1 VSLGMEPERWEQV
14 ARLHREALE
23 REEGQRADFLRE
35 ACRGDEDLRWEVESL
50 LAYEKEG
57 QGFTEFPAMEAAARV
72 MAREG
77 ARQEP
82 LATGTRLGPYEI
94 VAPLGAGGMGEVY
107 RARDTR
113 LNRDVAVKVLPADVA
128 RDGLRR
134 RRFEVEA
141 RAVAA
146 LNHPNIL
153 SVFDVGDDYMVTEIV
168 DGASL
173 RGAHFT
179 QRKTLEVVAQIADG
193 LAAAHEAG
201 IVHRDLKPDN
211 VLLTRDGRVK
221 LLDFGL
227 ARVNASSP
235 TQETRT
241 ITEPGT
247 VMGTP
252 GYMSPEQV
260 HGSKVGH
267 TSDIFSLGVILYE
280 LLAGKRAFE
289 GESSA
294 DMMTAILREEPPEL
308 PDSVPLSLRQ
318 IVHRCLEKKPQE
330 RFQSAR
336 DLAFALRSLAGA
348 AGVAKIVA
356 APARG
361 RWLMPVAVVV
371 FGALAVVFAVLW
383 FTRPQA
389 LDLSRYRYTPFA
401 TDAEPEINPSWSP
414 DGRSIAYLKRI
425 GREYQLMLR
434 ALDAP
439 VPVQLTKMP
448 DGVYEDSGNR
458 PIWSP
463 EGDRIYFIGGQPDT
477 LLSVGVAGGEPRE
490 VFPGTPLAA
499 ASLSGDGKTLAL
511 WRVIRQEK
519 KTSASLWI
527 SSPVG
532 APPRKYEPAP
542 FEVDAWYTDTSIRFS
557 PDHAHIGLSISNS
570 AETEFWLIPWPEG
583 HAAPR
588 KLFSKRNLNLTAPPR
603 FDWMAD
609 SKHLLIAME
618 GSLWI
623 GDSERETLD
632 RWTASPI
639 GSDDTPAV
647 SPDGHRI
654 AFSTEHVD
662 FDIASIPL
670 DGSPPQPILAT
681 ARNEFSPS
689 WSRSGRMAFITDRSG
704 QDEVWL
710 RDARGDWER
719 PVVTQTDFPNDHTV
733 GIRQAAIS
741 PDGARVVYEREGSK
755 PVFSLWISPASGGR
769 PARVPTPGGP
779 GANGLAWSPDGKS
792 LAFLGGPDGQQ
803 LETLLIG
810 SDRSPTVLPARCG
823 AAPAWSP
830 DGLWI
835 ACGLRNEFSIL
846 LISPD
851 GKHSRKL
858 ASPVPTFLQDFVL
871 VWSGDSLKLFVASSL
886 MGDARLDAID
896 VGTGATRKIADL
908 GPNMTFEVLVNFCLS
923 GSLASD
929 GKSFATTVSK
939 TTSDIWILDGFAPT
953 KRRWFSR

>member
-1 VSLGMEPERWEQV
+1 MPL
-14 ARLHREALE
+14 
-23 REEGQRADFLRE
+23 
-35 ACRGDEDLRWEVESL
+35 
-50 LAYEKEG
+50 
-57 QGFTEFPAMEAAARV
+57 PA
-72 MAREG
+72 
-77 ARQEP
+77 
-82 LATGTRLGPYEI
+82 GTRLGPYEVI
-94 VAPLGAGGMGEVY
+94 APIGAGGMGEVY
-107 RARDTR
+107 RARDAR
-113 LNRDVAVKVLPADVA
+113 LNRDVAVKVLPADVVHDAA
-128 RDGLRR
+128 RRH
-134 RRFEVEA
+134 RFEEEA

-168 DGASL
+168 EGESL
-173 RGAHFT
+173 RDAHLT
-179 QRKTLEVVAQIADG
+179 QRKAVEVVAQIADG

-201 IVHRDLKPDN
+201 IVHRDLKPEN

-221 LLDFGL
+221 ILDFGL
-227 ARVNASSP
+227 ARVNASSA

-241 ITEPGT
+241 ITDPGT

-260 HGSKVGH
+260 RGGDLGH
-267 TSDIFSLGVILYE
+267 WSDIFSLGVILYE

-294 DMMTAILREEPPEL
+294 EMMTAILREDPPEL
-308 PDSVPLSLRQ
+308 PDSVPLGLRQ
-318 IVHRCLEKKPQE
+318 ILHRCLEKKPQE

-336 DLAFALRSLAGA
+336 DLAFALRSLSGST
-348 AGVAKIVA
+348 GVAKIVA
-356 APARG
+356 APAGR
-361 RWLMPVAVVV
+361 RWLMPVAAVI
-371 FGALAVVFAVLW
+371 FGALAVVFSVLW
-383 FTRPQA
+383 FTRPRA

-414 DGRSIAYLKRI
+414 DGKSIAYLKRL
-425 GREYQLMLR
+425 GREYQIMLR
-434 ALDAP
+434 ALDTP

-448 DGVYEDSGNR
+448 EGVHDDSGDR

-463 EGDRIYFIGGQPDT
+463 DGNRIYFIAGRPGT
-477 LLSVGVAGGEPRE
+477 LWSVGVAGGEPQE
-490 VFPGTPLAA
+490 VFSSTPLAA

-511 WRVIRQEK
+511 WRIIRQEK
-519 KTSASLWI
+519 KTSSSLWI

-532 APPRKYEPAP
+532 SPPRKYEPAP
-542 FEVDAWYTDTSIRFS
+542 FEVDGGYTDTAIRFS
-557 PDHAHIGLSISNS
+557 PDHAHIGLSIFNS
-570 AETEFWLIPWPEG
+570 AEPEFWLIPWPDG
-583 HAAPR
+583 NTAPR
-588 KLFSKRNLNLTAPPR
+588 RLFLKRTQADLPR
-603 FDWMAD
+603 FDWMPD
-609 SKHLLIAME
+609 SKHLLMAME

-623 GDSERETLD
+623 GDSESETLE
-632 RWTASPI
+632 RLTASPI

-654 AFSTEHVD
+654 AFSTENVD
-662 FDIASIPL
+662 FDVASIPL
-670 DGSPPQPILAT
+670 DGSPPQPIMAT

-689 WSRSGRMAFITDRSG
+689 WSRSGRLAFITDRLG

-710 RDARGDWER
+710 RDALGDWER
-719 PVVTQTDFPNDHTV
+719 PVVTQTDFPNDHTAHILDAV
-733 GIRQAAIS
+733 IS
-741 PDGARVVYEREGSK
+741 PDGARVVYEREGGKSM
-755 PVFSLWISPASGGR
+755 VSLWISPATGGR
-769 PARVPTPGGP
+769 PALVPTPESP
-779 GANGLAWSPDGKS
+779 GVTGLAWSPDGNS
-792 LAFLGGPDGQQ
+792 LAFLGGPEGRQ
-803 LETLLIG
+803 LEIVRIG
-810 SDRSPTVLPARCG
+810 SDRTPTVLPARCG

-835 ACGLRNEFSIL
+835 ACGVRNEPSIL

-851 GKHSRKL
+851 GKDSRKL
-858 ASPVPTFLQDFVL
+858 ASPVRTFFQDFVM
-871 VWSGDSLKLFVASSL
+871 VWSADSLKLFVASSL

-908 GPNMTFEVLVNFCLS
+908 GPNTTFEILTNYCLS

>member
-1 VSLGMEPERWEQV
+1 METERWEQV

-23 REEGQRADFLRE
+23 LEESQRADFLRE
-35 ACRGDEDLRWEVESL
+35 ACGGDEHLRGEVESL

-57 QGFTEFPAMEAAARV
+57 EGFMEFPALEAAARV
-72 MAREG
+72 LAREE
-77 ARQEP
+77 AWPEP
-82 LATGTRLGPYEI
+82 LSAGTRLGPYEI
-94 VAPLGAGGMGEVY
+94 IAPIGAGGMGEVY

-113 LNRDVAVKVLPADVA
+113 LKRDVAVKVLPADFAHDVP
-128 RDGLRR
+128 RR
-134 RRFEVEA
+134 RRFEAEA

-173 RGAHFT
+173 RGASLT

-201 IVHRDLKPDN
+201 MVHRDLKPDN

-221 LLDFGL
+221 ILDFGL
-227 ARVNASSP
+227 ARVNAASA
-235 TQETRT
+235 TEETRT
-241 ITEPGT
+241 LTEPGT
-247 VMGTP
+247 VWGTP

-260 HGSKVGH
+260 RGSNVGH
-267 TSDIFSLGVILYE
+267 RSDIFSLGVILYE
-280 LLAGKRAFE
+280 LLAGKRAFG
-289 GESSA
+289 GESTA
-294 DMMTAILREEPPEL
+294 DMLTAILREEPPEL
-308 PDSVPLSLRQ
+308 PDSVPLGLRQ
-318 IVHRCLEKKPQE
+318 IVHRCLEKMPQE

-336 DLAFALRSLAGA
+336 DLAFALRSLAGST
-348 AGVAKIVA
+348 GSAKIVA

-361 RWLMPVAVVV
+361 RWWMPAAVVV
-371 FGALAVVFAVLW
+371 LGALAVVFAVLW
-383 FTRPQA
+383 FTRPQGV
-389 LDLSRYRYTPFA
+389 DLSRYRYTPFA

-439 VPVQLTKMP
+439 VPVQLTKMAEGAYGDP
-448 DGVYEDSGNR
+448 GNR

-463 EGDRIYFIGGQPDT
+463 EGNRIYFIGGDPET
-477 LLSVGVAGGEPRE
+477 LWSVGVAGGEPQE
-490 VFPGTPLAA
+490 VFPGTLLPA

-527 SSPVG
+527 SSPLG

-557 PDHAHIGLSISNS
+557 PDRAHIGLGIDIA
-570 AETEFWLIPWPEG
+570 AEPEFWVIPWPEG

-588 KLFSKRNLNLTAPPR
+588 KLFWKRNLTEPPQ
-603 FDWMAD
+603 FDWMPDA
-609 SKHLLIAME
+609 KHLLMAME
-618 GSLWI
+618 GSLWL
-623 GDSERETLD
+623 GDSEKETLE
-632 RWTASPI
+632 RLTTSPM
-639 GSDDTPAV
+639 GGDDTPAV
-647 SPDGHRI
+647 SPDGRRI
-654 AFSTEHVD
+654 AFSTENVD

-670 DGSPPQPILAT
+670 DGSPPQLILAT

-689 WSRSGRMAFITDRSG
+689 WSRSGRMAFITARSG

-719 PVVTQTDFPNDHTV
+719 PVVTQTDFPNDLTV
-733 GIRQAAIS
+733 RIRQAAIS
-741 PDGARVVYEREGSK
+741 PDGARVVYQREGSK
-755 PVFSLWISPASGGR
+755 SVVSLWISPASGGR
-769 PARVPTPGGP
+769 PALVPTPGTP
-779 GANGLAWSPDGKS
+779 GGNGLAWSPDGKS

-810 SDRSPTVLPARCG
+810 SDHSPTLLPARCG

-835 ACGLRNEFSIL
+835 ACAVRNERSIL

-851 GKHSRKL
+851 GNQSRKL
-858 ASPVPTFLQDFVL
+858 ASPAPTFLQDFVM

-896 VGTGATRKIADL
+896 VGTGATRTIAGL
-908 GPNMTFEVLVNFCLS
+908 GPSTSFEVLYNYCLN
-923 GSLASD
+923 GSLAPD

-939 TTSDIWILDGFAPT
+939 TTSDIWILDGFAPA